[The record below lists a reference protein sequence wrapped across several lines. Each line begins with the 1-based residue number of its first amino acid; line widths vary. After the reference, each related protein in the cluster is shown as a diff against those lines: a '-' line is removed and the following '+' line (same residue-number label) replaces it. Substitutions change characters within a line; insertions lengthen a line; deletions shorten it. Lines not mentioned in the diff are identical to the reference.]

1 MSHNTFSQD
10 EIEKLA
16 QVLFG
21 TSSYYEREKTGNII
35 TKMLEAGYKIEFP
48 KPRYVAGYVAGE
60 DYQSQAASVWDT
72 KLNKLCARFYVPRA
86 LADAEEYA
94 RKLNERDQ
102 QST

>member
-1 MSHNTFSQD
+1 MSYTFSQD

-16 QVLFG
+16 KVLYG
-21 TSSYYEREKTGNII
+21 VSSHNNMNEANHILKS
-35 TKMLEAGYKIEFP
+35 MLEAGYKIEFP

-60 DYQSQAASVWDT
+60 DYQSQAANVWDT